1 MGLAIAM
8 LLIYLVVVWLLFFKF
23 RVARFTIIWG
33 LVSFWVV
40 LHLLLVFLIGTRFDH
55 RTGR

>member
-8 LLIYLVVVWLLFFKF
+8 LLTYLVVVWLVFFKF

-40 LHLLLVFLIGTRFDH
+40 LHLGLVFLI
-55 RTGR
+55 